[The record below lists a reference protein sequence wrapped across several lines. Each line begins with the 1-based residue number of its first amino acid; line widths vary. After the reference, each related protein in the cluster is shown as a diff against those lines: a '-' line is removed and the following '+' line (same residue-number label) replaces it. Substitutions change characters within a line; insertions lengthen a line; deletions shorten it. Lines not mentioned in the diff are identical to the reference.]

1 MDSKRLINEEFET
14 EDPNTPEIDPEEPEI
29 EEESESILIS
39 VKKLLG
45 INNMDDF
52 DQDIIIHINSSIS
65 ILRQLGIG
73 PAKGFMITGKGETYR
88 DYLGE
93 DSQELSMVKQ
103 YLYCKVRKIFD
114 PPTSGSVMSAL
125 DEQIKELEFRLN
137 FQVDP
142 RETFGIESASDFAS
156 TRFPEIDNE

>member
-1 MDSKRLINEEFET
+1 MEPIEDLEPEENEKDENEEQEKK
-14 EDPNTPEIDPEEPEI
+14 
-29 EEESESILIS
+29 SKSILKS

-45 INNMDDF
+45 INDMDDF

-73 PAKGFMITGKGETYR
+73 PIKGFYITGEDETYE

-93 DSQELSMVKQ
+93 DSQEVPMVKQ

-125 DEQIKELEFRLN
+125 EEQIKELEFRLN

-142 RETFGIESASDFAS
+142 ENPFEEEMEEEEGG
-156 TRFPEIDNE
+156 

>member
-1 MDSKRLINEEFET
+1 MEEQK
-14 EDPNTPEIDPEEPEI
+14 N
-29 EEESESILIS
+29 SESILAS

-45 INNMDDF
+45 INDVDDF
-52 DQDIIIHINSSIS
+52 DQDIITHINSSIS
-65 ILRQLGIG
+65 ILRQLGVG
-73 PAKGFMITGKGETYR
+73 PIKGFMITGEEETYQ

-93 DSQELSMVKQ
+93 DSKEIPMVKQ
-103 YLYCKVRKIFD
+103 YFYCRVRKTFD

-142 RETFGIESASDFAS
+142 EDPFEKEGGD
-156 TRFPEIDNE
+156 

>member
-1 MDSKRLINEEFET
+1 MADEENK
-14 EDPNTPEIDPEEPEI
+14 DDKK
-29 EEESESILIS
+29 EEEEKTSESILGS

-52 DQDIIIHINSSIS
+52 DQDIIIHINSAIS
-65 ILRQLGIG
+65 ILRQLGVG
-73 PAKGFMITGKGETYR
+73 SVKGFVITGEDETFQ

-93 DSQELSMVKQ
+93 ESKEIPMVKQ

-114 PPTSGSVMSAL
+114 PPSNGSIMSAL

-142 RETFGIESASDFAS
+142 EDPFEEEGGE
-156 TRFPEIDNE
+156 

>member
-1 MDSKRLINEEFET
+1 MGDELINK
-14 EDPNTPEIDPEEPEI
+14 EDDLEIDNSENQPSEDEEDNKQEKK
-29 EEESESILIS
+29 SESILGS

-52 DQDIIIHINSSIS
+52 DQDIIIHINSSIF

-73 PAKGFMITGKGETYR
+73 PAKGFMITGEDETYD

-93 DSQELSMVKQ
+93 DSEESSMVKQ
-103 YLYCKVRKIFD
+103 YLYCRVRKIFD

-125 DEQIKELEFRLN
+125 EEQIKELEFRLN
-137 FQVDP
+137 IQVDP
-142 RETFGIESASDFAS
+142 IETFQEEEQED
-156 TRFPEIDNE
+156 

>member
-1 MDSKRLINEEFET
+1 MEEK
-14 EDPNTPEIDPEEPEI
+14 N
-29 EEESESILIS
+29 SESILGS

-73 PAKGFMITGKGETYR
+73 PVKGFMITGEEETYQ

-93 DSQELSMVKQ
+93 DSKEIPMVKQ
-103 YLYCKVRKIFD
+103 YFYCRVRKIFD
-114 PPTSGSVMSAL
+114 PPTSGSVMSAI

-142 RETFGIESASDFAS
+142 EDPFEEDEGGE
-156 TRFPEIDNE
+156 

>member
-1 MDSKRLINEEFET
+1 MEEQ
-14 EDPNTPEIDPEEPEI
+14 N
-29 EEESESILIS
+29 SESILES

-52 DQDIIIHINSSIS
+52 DQDVIIHINSSIS
-65 ILRQLGIG
+65 ILRQLGVG
-73 PAKGFMITGKGETYR
+73 PIKGFMITGKDETYQ

-93 DSQELSMVKQ
+93 DSKEIPMAKQ
-103 YLYCKVRKIFD
+103 YFYCRVKKIFD

-142 RETFGIESASDFAS
+142 EDPFEEDMEEEEGD
-156 TRFPEIDNE
+156 